1 MMSKHCPI
9 YGIAIYT
16 DCLECDDKPCRK
28 EIKKMKFNKI
38 TIGIDQSYKRTG
50 ITIIADNQI
59 KKITYI
65 DFKRFANNS
74 EKREYLREKLDIL
87 FKNLSYKSD
96 NITVVIERI
105 RLRSEGF
112 LNINYIKSIGAL
124 NAVIIDCAA
133 KYAYPIYSADTRAWK
148 SKIVGTSKPQ
158 NNNYYVDP
166 KKWPTIKY
174 VCNLGFKNDILV
186 KLPENTK
193 IKKYFE
199 INGDKY
205 LFNDDAADS
214 CCIAL
219 YGNLPRNQT
228 TLKEE
233 K

>member
-1 MMSKHCPI
+1 
-9 YGIAIYT
+9 
-16 DCLECDDKPCRK
+16 
-28 EIKKMKFNKI
+28 MKYKYNKI
-38 TIGIDQSYKRTG
+38 IIGIDQSYKRTG
-50 ITIIADNQI
+50 ITIIADNEI
-59 KKITYI
+59 KKITSI
-65 DFKRFANNS
+65 DFKKGFNNNS
-74 EKREYLREKLDIL
+74 EKREYLRETLDNLFSKL
-87 FKNLSYKSD
+87 KNKSE
-96 NITVVIERI
+96 NIMVVIERI

-124 NAVIIDCAA
+124 NSIIID
-133 KYAYPIYSADTRAWK
+133 YAYKYSFPIYSADTRAWK

-158 NNNYYVDP
+158 NNKYYADP

-174 VCNLGFKNDILV
+174 VCSLGHKEDIIV

-199 INGDKY
+199 INGDKC

-219 YGNLPRNQT
+219 YGNLPKNQT